1 MGQTND
7 RLNFRTWYNIS
18 KADRCDMAWKK
29 CVYIKD
35 DHHLTSQFYYI
46 YNWIRLTSKF
56 KEWVVKTLI
65 CRLMISYELS
75 KMIQEKRHV
84 YLKSEWNFG
93 IAFIFMIWFF
103 IINCEGFP
111 FWVSSALQ
119 IKVQIFKEW
128 LRSHNKNTLTVYVV
142 HTSTFLLTQ
151 IYISLTMQHYN
162 IWLNSHLIF
171 KYHDFAILVPLFFYL
186 IAHVFP
192 HSNSIVLFQ
201 HYLLASSSSSLPLK
215 CEIFKI

>member
-1 MGQTND
+1 MTTLRFTLMGQTND

-93 IAFIFMIWFF
+93 IAFIFMIWFSIMNWWRF
-103 IINCEGFP
+103 PLLGFLGP
-111 FWVSSALQ
+111 PNQSTDIQ
-119 IKVQIFKEW
+119 GMIKV
-128 LRSHNKNTLTVYVV
+128 
-142 HTSTFLLTQ
+142 
-151 IYISLTMQHYN
+151 
-162 IWLNSHLIF
+162 
-171 KYHDFAILVPLFFYL
+171 P
-186 IAHVFP
+186 
-192 HSNSIVLFQ
+192 
-201 HYLLASSSSSLPLK
+201 
-215 CEIFKI
+215 